1 MIVRDPDAPEKGLAA
16 ERSSFNLGAMVLSSL
31 IFQVVSIDTEPKKC
45 GRDRK
50 R

>member
-16 ERSSFNLGAMVLSSL
+16 ERSSFNLVVLSSL